1 MSKRKLPVGSVL
13 TGDIVN
19 STKLAPEQEKA
30 LIRGLRKVLGKFFSE
45 HIYEFYRGDSFQV
58 YMKDPAGALRM
69 ALACRCLAIEVSGRS
84 EDEVSA
90 LSDVRIS
97 IGIGKVK
104 APVRSLGLAKGE
116 AFLLSGRQFD
126 QLKERGKRM
135 VIGCGNPIADA
146 GFEVMADYL
155 DSIYEKMTVKQAG
168 VIVELLRGVTQQQL
182 TVKSNKSKSTISEL
196 ASAGRWPEIERILVQ
211 YEKLVNL
218 ILWPMPISG

>member
-1 MSKRKLPVGSVL
+1 
-13 TGDIVN
+13 
-19 STKLAPEQEKA
+19 
-30 LIRGLRKVLGKFFSE
+30 
-45 HIYEFYRGDSFQV
+45 
-58 YMKDPAGALRM
+58 
-69 ALACRCLAIEVSGRS
+69 
-84 EDEVSA
+84 
-90 LSDVRIS
+90 
-97 IGIGKVK
+97 
-104 APVRSLGLAKGE
+104 
-116 AFLLSGRQFD
+116 
-126 QLKERGKRM
+126 M